1 MFKAIA
7 THGSPT
13 TTRGLVIANLSSM
26 FNEGK
31 RIAVD
36 GDLATCGN
44 CGGAWPI
51 IATGIHMT
59 DGGRSTVLDGDKIA
73 CSCHENR
80 VIVTTDGMYY
90 EATARAARTP
100 SPTTEPATDS
110 MNAAPPAARVDPPG
124 IRRIFVCDS
133 STRAPLRHQRY
144 LLEADGERKVGKTD
158 ENGYA
163 TIETKGSKPFRLH
176 VVYASPKRDLV
187 GHKDV

>member
-1 MFKAIA
+1 MFKGIA

-13 TTRGLVIANLSSM
+13 TTGGFVIANLSSM

-31 RIAVD
+31 KIAVE
-36 GDLATCGN
+36 GDLATCRN

-51 IATGIHMT
+51 IATGTHMT
-59 DGGRSTVLDGDKIA
+59 YGGRSTVLDGDEIA
-73 CSCHENR
+73 CSCRKNR

-90 EATARAARTP
+90 ETAARAARSP
-100 SPTTEPATDS
+100 SPTTVATRDS
-110 MNAAPPAARVDPPG
+110 TNAAPPAARVDPPG
-124 IRRIFVCDS
+124 IQRIYVCDS
-133 STRAPLRHQRY
+133 STRAPLRYQRY

-176 VVYASPKRDLV
+176 VVYSSPKRDLI
-187 GHKDV
+187 GYKEG